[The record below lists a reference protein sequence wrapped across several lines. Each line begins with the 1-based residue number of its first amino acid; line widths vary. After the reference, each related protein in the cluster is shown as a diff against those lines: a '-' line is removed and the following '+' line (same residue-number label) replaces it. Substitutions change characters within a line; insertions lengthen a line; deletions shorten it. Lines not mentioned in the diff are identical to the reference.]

1 MFNGPLMLTKSF
13 EFFMYE
19 LNLLKMLGW
28 VQYEWYR
35 WSNSYQSSLVSLLI
49 RSDLMSSA
57 GIMQEM
63 MVSIAMTVL
72 T

>member
-49 RSDLMSSA
+49 RSYVKMR
-57 GIMQEM
+57 
-63 MVSIAMTVL
+63 
-72 T
+72 